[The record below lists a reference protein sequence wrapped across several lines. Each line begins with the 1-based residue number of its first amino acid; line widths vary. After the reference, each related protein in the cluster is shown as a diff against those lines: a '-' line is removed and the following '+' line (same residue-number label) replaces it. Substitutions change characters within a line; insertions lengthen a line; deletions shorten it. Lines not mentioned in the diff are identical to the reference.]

1 MIENGVNPWYSL
13 SKHLSLAQC
22 YVGPVST
29 TLFQHYTN
37 TGPTS
42 RVCRGGKATA
52 CYEKFELSVFQ
63 FQRNEMFLPSSLIS
77 IQYCEKPSRLRGI
90 VLDQRPPSCE
100 VLILY
105 LESSVIRLS
114 YNSPSSEYLS
124 WPSTICMC
132 TEWYAAS
139 FIPSLT
145 IEKCST
151 YVFGADQ
158 VRVVSLP
165 NYVYICSV
173 WPMTIDES
181 LRC

>member
-1 MIENGVNPWYSL
+1 MSV
-13 SKHLSLAQC
+13 QC
-22 YVGPVST
+22 LRRCSNIIP
-29 TLFQHYTN
+29 TLGQRLVFAE
-37 TGPTS
+37 
-42 RVCRGGKATA
+42 VVKATA

-124 WPSTICMC
+124 WYSTICMC

-145 IEKCST
+145 RNVPPTWLGRIRWGWFRYQIMFI
-151 YVFGADQ
+151 YVLYGQ
-158 VRVVSLP
+158 
-165 NYVYICSV
+165 
-173 WPMTIDES
+173 
-181 LRC
+181 